1 MSGTALLP
9 PVSVKGRMNAIISSF
24 AESGGF
30 VNFPQYDHHI
40 CLVSEQTLPNY
51 LGAIVPGACPKNVHL
66 VVTDRMKERA
76 DILEKSLRF
85 RGYAV
90 TQYSL
95 ASQEANAM
103 IDVLDNIYEKTGSSV
118 AINVT
123 GGTKIMALNAVGWAN
138 IQDVPPFLFYVD
150 TDNRKILQ
158 IDGHSSQYELTT
170 KLKLKELLKAGAGA
184 DIIRQD
190 NNPVRERDLLEK
202 LVQVFLK
209 NKTALELFNKCAA
222 EAKGK
227 LYTSMSYGDMPEFR
241 QALDIAHEAKKVQ
254 VSADD
259 IVYQSEDARFWC
271 NGGWL
276 EDFVKARL
284 FKLQHEGILDDW
296 ASNIE
301 LSNEQGAAKT
311 GKFSPD
317 PVNELDAAFTAAN
330 RFFVIECKTA
340 NLAKRDGFSEA
351 SYKLD
356 SLRKNL
362 GGVLSRGM
370 IVSVHH
376 PRPEDIQRCKELRIE
391 LLYGKDV
398 LRLEEKLKNWI

>member
-1 MSGTALLP
+1 M
-9 PVSVKGRMNAIISSF
+9 
-24 AESGGF
+24 
-30 VNFPQYDHHI
+30 NFPQYDHHI

-51 LGAIVPGACPKNVHL
+51 LGTVVPDATPKNVHL
-66 VVTDRMKERA
+66 VVTDRMKDRA
-76 DILEKSLRF
+76 DILEKALRF

-90 TQYSL
+90 TQYPL
-95 ASQEANAM
+95 ASQEANDM

-158 IDGHSSQYELTT
+158 IDGHRSQYALTT

-184 DIIRQD
+184 NIIKQD
-190 NNPVRERDLLEK
+190 NSAVRERDLLEK

-209 NKTALELFNKCAA
+209 NKTALELFNKCAKEA
-222 EAKGK
+222 ENSLYTDMPSSCPQEFEQAVALAQKAGK
-227 LYTSMSYGDMPEFR
+227 LHRTSDKIKYE
-241 QALDIAHEAKKVQ
+241 
-254 VSADD
+254 
-259 IVYQSEDARFWC
+259 SENHRFWC

-284 FKLQHEGILDDW
+284 FKLQHEEILDDW

-311 GKFSPD
+311 GKFTPD

-340 NLAKRDGFSEA
+340 NLAKRDGFSRA
-351 SYKLD
+351 IYKLD
-356 SLRKNL
+356 SVRKNL
-362 GGVLSRGM
+362 GGVLSRGL
-370 IVSVHH
+370 IVSVHE
-376 PRPEDIQRCKELRIE
+376 PRSVDIKRCRDLHIE
-391 LLYGKDV
+391 LLYGSDV
-398 LRLEEKLKNWI
+398 LKLEDNLKSWIRNVTH

>member
-1 MSGTALLP
+1 M
-9 PVSVKGRMNAIISSF
+9 
-24 AESGGF
+24 
-30 VNFPQYDHHI
+30 NFPQYDHHI

-51 LGAIVPGACPKNVHL
+51 LGTVVPDATPKNVHL
-66 VVTDRMKERA
+66 VVTDRMKDRA
-76 DILEKSLRF
+76 DILEKALRS

-90 TQYSL
+90 TQYPL
-95 ASQEANAM
+95 ASQETSDM

-184 DIIRQD
+184 NIIKQD
-190 NNPVRERDLLEK
+190 NSAVRERDLLEK

-209 NKTALELFNKCAA
+209 NKTALELFNKRAA

-241 QALDIAHEAKKVQ
+241 QALDIAREAKKVQ
-254 VSADD
+254 VSADN

-311 GKFSPD
+311 GKFTPD

-362 GGVLSRGM
+362 GGVLSRGL
-370 IVSVHH
+370 IVSVHE
-376 PRPEDIQRCKELRIE
+376 PRSVDIKRCRDLHIE
-391 LLYGKDV
+391 LLYGSDV
-398 LRLEEKLKNWI
+398 LKLEDNLKNWIRNVTH

>member
-1 MSGTALLP
+1 M
-9 PVSVKGRMNAIISSF
+9 
-24 AESGGF
+24 
-30 VNFPQYDHHI
+30 NFPQYDHHI

-51 LGAIVPGACPKNVHL
+51 LGTVVPDATPKNVHL
-66 VVTDRMKERA
+66 VVTDRMKDRA
-76 DILEKSLRF
+76 DILEKALRF

-90 TQYSL
+90 TQYPL
-95 ASQEANAM
+95 ASQEANDM
-103 IDVLDNIYEKTGSSV
+103 IDVLDKIYEKTGSSV

-184 DIIRQD
+184 NIIKQD
-190 NNPVRERDLLEK
+190 NSPVRESDLLEK

-209 NKTALELFNKCAA
+209 NKTALELFNKRAA

-241 QALDIAHEAKKVQ
+241 QALDIAREAKKVQ
-254 VSADD
+254 VSADN

-284 FKLQHEGILDDW
+284 FKLQHEEILDDW

-311 GKFSPD
+311 GKFTPD

-340 NLAKRDGFSEA
+340 NLAKRDGFSRA
-351 SYKLD
+351 IYKLD
-356 SLRKNL
+356 SVRKNL
-362 GGVLSRGM
+362 GGVLSRGL
-370 IVSVHH
+370 IVSVHE
-376 PRPEDIQRCKELRIE
+376 PRSVDIKRCRDLHIE
-391 LLYGKDV
+391 LLYGSDV
-398 LRLEEKLKNWI
+398 LKLEDNLKSWIRNVTH